1 MTNTI
6 QGLLMQAETL
16 NDVPIK
22 TINGLIAATPAPI
35 TTPSGK
41 LTLRGAIKNATQT
54 SGDALSHI
62 KQVRKEHSNTLDTAR
77 AMIAKAEQRALDYL
91 ALAAFIDRKSDNL
104 PSTLGATQVE
114 AAIAIRSA
122 REAGLEVSPAI
133 TSEIEELC
141 RVAHARIKH
150 STVLHNRRAAAWRL
164 ALHKRCVAVYSEF
177 ASLRTEKAAL
187 YARAAQRYGISL
199 KRAEIQYDI
208 ALKAFKRE
216 AGKND

>member
-6 QGLLMQAETL
+6 QGLLMQAEML

-22 TINGLIAATPAPI
+22 TVNARIAATPSPI
-35 TTPSGK
+35 TVSSGK
-41 LTLRGAIKNATQT
+41 LSLRSAIKNATQT

-62 KQVRKEHSNTLDTAR
+62 KQVRKEHSNTLDTAK

-91 ALAAFIDRKSDNL
+91 ALAAFIDRKSDSL
-104 PSTLGATQVE
+104 PGTLGATQVE

-141 RVAHARIKH
+141 RVAHAKIKH
-150 STVLHNRRAAAWRL
+150 STVLHNRRAAAWKV
-164 ALHKRCVAVYSEF
+164 ALHKQCQSVFNGF
-177 ASLRTEKAAL
+177 AGMKTDKSDI
-187 YARAAQRYGISL
+187 YARAAQRYGVSL
-199 KRAEIQYDI
+199 KRAEVQYDT
-208 ALKAFKRE
+208 ARRAFNQE
-216 AGKND
+216 AGRNG